1 MQIEIELNKEK
12 NLKVEEQN
20 KLVLAA
26 AAQKTFNN
34 DDLASRDFSY
44 LDPLLREKSHKSQC
58 PI

>member
-26 AAQKTFNN
+26 AA
-34 DDLASRDFSY
+34 
-44 LDPLLREKSHKSQC
+44 
-58 PI
+58 